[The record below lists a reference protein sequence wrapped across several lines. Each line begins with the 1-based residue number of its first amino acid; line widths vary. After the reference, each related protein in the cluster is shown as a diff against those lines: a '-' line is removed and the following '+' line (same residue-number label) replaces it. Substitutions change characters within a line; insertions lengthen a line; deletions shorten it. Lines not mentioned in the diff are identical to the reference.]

1 MSSPPPAAN
10 LLGKPSQQQQSEK
23 SQQSQQPQQPQ
34 PSQPQQIPQPQQP
47 NILYNMSSPPAAANL
62 LGQPSQ
68 SQQPQVS
75 LSSDLLGGGD
85 FQRPVSDIL
94 VMANGQAVHSNLSS
108 QAGRPASEIIN
119 KNFKS
124 PEAEA
129 IDR

>member
-1 MSSPPPAAN
+1 
-10 LLGKPSQQQQSEK
+10 
-23 SQQSQQPQQPQ
+23 
-34 PSQPQQIPQPQQP
+34 
-47 NILYNMSSPPAAANL
+47 MSSPPAAANL

-68 SQQPQVS
+68 QVS

-94 VMANGQAVHSNLSS
+94 VGSAMTSGQAARNNLAS
-108 QAGRPASEIIN
+108 QAGRPASEVLN

-129 IDR
+129 IDRYIFVMIKRKNNI

>member
-1 MSSPPPAAN
+1 
-10 LLGKPSQQQQSEK
+10 
-23 SQQSQQPQQPQ
+23 
-34 PSQPQQIPQPQQP
+34 
-47 NILYNMSSPPAAANL
+47 MSSPPAAANL

-68 SQQPQVS
+68 QSQQPQQVS

-85 FQRPVSDIL
+85 FQRPASDIL
-94 VMANGQAVHSNLSS
+94 VGSAVTSGQQAARANLGL
-108 QAGRPASEIIN
+108 QAGRPASEVIN